1 MGVGGAA
8 EENASLSLH
17 RHPDHHYPC
26 PDAGSYLETQSGQHE
41 SCKQNKLA
49 LSGYL
54 LHTATSF

>member
-8 EENASLSLH
+8 EENASLSL
-17 RHPDHHYPC
+17 HPDHHYPC